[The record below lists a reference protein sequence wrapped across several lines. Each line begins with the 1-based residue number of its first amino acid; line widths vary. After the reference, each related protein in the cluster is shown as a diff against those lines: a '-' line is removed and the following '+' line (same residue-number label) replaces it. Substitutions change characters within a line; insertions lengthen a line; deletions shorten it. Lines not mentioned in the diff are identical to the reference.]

1 MRFTIKARLA
11 ASFAVILTLTAI
23 SAYLSIDNLGTLNER
38 LNSTITG
45 PVERTKLVLELQSN
59 LGILVRNEKNLIL
72 ADEDE
77 DIKASVARIQSVRA
91 DVQAKLTHY
100 RELATAEGLKKIEA
114 FLPVYEEF
122 QKSQDELV
130 RLGLLNSN
138 VRAEALSLGSGAE
151 AFEAAMKTLKNV
163 QSAREQENNVG
174 VDGQIGPLLG
184 QLAELMLRIQN
195 EERIM
200 VLLSDEAKMREQ
212 QKRIETYLQEI
223 QTLLSTIRGR
233 ANSAQRDELQR
244 FTAAWEIF
252 TAIDQKVRAATLE
265 NGNNEAKAISLGKN
279 RELLHKLEAMI
290 GEITTAN
297 DSIMQETSKETD
309 EVYTSSR
316 TLLLS
321 MALLSIGIGI
331 GVALWISLTISRGL
345 ARAGELAQA
354 VAEGDL
360 TRTIDYRGR
369 EEIGDLIGHLTA
381 MVERL
386 REVVVDVS
394 SAAENVA
401 AGSEELSASAETLS
415 QGASEQA
422 ASSEEASSS
431 MEEMAA
437 NIRQSADNASETEKI
452 ARQSAADAN
461 RSGEVVSKAVT
472 AMKTIA
478 EKITIVQ
485 EIARQTDLLA
495 LNAAIEAARAGE
507 HGKGFAVVA
516 SEVRKLAERSQTAAS
531 EISTLSTQTVG
542 ASEEAG
548 QMLAKLVPDIQ
559 RTASLVT
566 EISAASR
573 EQNTGAEQINIA
585 IQQLDQV
592 TQQNAGASE
601 QMSST
606 SEELSAQA
614 QQLQS
619 TIAFFVIGDSAHAHR
634 TNTGHANS
642 SGAVRRT
649 VTAKPA
655 ERKVPPPS
663 NGAVARPQSGHA
675 HPTPG
680 HGSKG
685 FALNLDDHHPRGDA
699 DDAAFER
706 Y

>member
-1 MRFTIKARLA
+1 M
-11 ASFAVILTLTAI
+11 
-23 SAYLSIDNLGTLNER
+23 
-38 LNSTITG
+38 
-45 PVERTKLVLELQSN
+45 
-59 LGILVRNEKNLIL
+59 
-72 ADEDE
+72 
-77 DIKASVARIQSVRA
+77 
-91 DVQAKLTHY
+91 
-100 RELATAEGLKKIEA
+100 
-114 FLPVYEEF
+114 
-122 QKSQDELV
+122 
-130 RLGLLNSN
+130 
-138 VRAEALSLGSGAE
+138 ALSLGPGNE
-151 AFEAAMKTLKNV
+151 AFEAAMKAIKNV

-195 EERIM
+195 EERII

-212 QKRIETYLQEI
+212 QKLVETYLQDI

-244 FTAAWEIF
+244 FTAAWEAF

-265 NGNNEAKAISLGKN
+265 NGNNQAREISLGKN
-279 RELLHKLEAMI
+279 RELLYKLEAMI
-290 GEITTAN
+290 SEITTMN
-297 DSIMQETSKETD
+297 NSIMEETSKETD
-309 EVYTSSR
+309 KAYVSSR
-316 TLLLS
+316 ILLLS
-321 MALLSIGIGI
+321 MALLSVGIGI

-345 ARAGELAQA
+345 ARAGGLAQA

-360 TRTIDYRGR
+360 TQTIDYKGR

-386 REVVVDVS
+386 REVVMDVS

-461 RSGEVVSKAVT
+461 RSGEVVSKAVA

-531 EISTLSTQTVG
+531 EISTLSTQTVS

-559 RTASLVT
+559 RT
-566 EISAASR
+566 
-573 EQNTGAEQINIA
+573 
-585 IQQLDQV
+585 
-592 TQQNAGASE
+592 
-601 QMSST
+601 
-606 SEELSAQA
+606 
-614 QQLQS
+614 
-619 TIAFFVIGDSAHAHR
+619 
-634 TNTGHANS
+634 
-642 SGAVRRT
+642 
-649 VTAKPA
+649 
-655 ERKVPPPS
+655 
-663 NGAVARPQSGHA
+663 
-675 HPTPG
+675 
-680 HGSKG
+680 
-685 FALNLDDHHPRGDA
+685 
-699 DDAAFER
+699 
-706 Y
+706 

>member
-1 MRFTIKARLA
+1 MRFTIKARLVV
-11 ASFAVILTLTAI
+11 SFAVILILTAA
-23 SAYLSIDNLGTLNER
+23 SAYLGVNNLGILNDR
-38 LNSTITG
+38 LDSTITG
-45 PVERTKLVLELQSN
+45 PVERTKLVLELRN
-59 LGILVRNEKNLIL
+59 DLGMLLRLERNIILETEDENIKAYAARFQQVQADIQTRLVR
-72 ADEDE
+72 
-77 DIKASVARIQSVRA
+77 
-91 DVQAKLTHY
+91 Y
-100 RELATAEGLKKIEA
+100 RELATEEGIQKLA
-114 FLPVYEEF
+114 VFLPIYEEL
-122 QKSQDELV
+122 QKSQAEVV
-130 RLGLLNSN
+130 RLGMLNSN
-138 VRAEALSLGSGAE
+138 VRATALSLGQGDE
-151 AFEAAMKTLKNV
+151 ALEAAMKALKNV
-163 QSAREQENNVG
+163 QGAREQEDNVG
-174 VDGQIGPLLG
+174 VDGQIGPLLA
-184 QLAELMLRIQN
+184 QLAELMLRVQN
-195 EERIM
+195 EEQ
-200 VLLSDEAKMREQ
+200 VLILLTDEAKMREQ
-212 QKRIETYLQEI
+212 QKHIETYLQDI
-223 QTLLSTIRGR
+223 QTLLTTIRER
-233 ANSAQRDELQR
+233 ANSAQRAELQR
-244 FTAAWEIF
+244 FTAAWEAF
-252 TAIDQKVRAATLE
+252 VAIDQKVRAFTLE
-265 NGNNEAKAISLGKN
+265 NGNNRATAISTSKN
-279 RELLHKLEAMI
+279 RELADKLEAVMNELAVI
-290 GEITTAN
+290 NER
-297 DSIMQETSKETD
+297 IMKEASEQSD
-309 EVYTSSR
+309 QIYAFSR
-316 TLLLS
+316 TVLIS
-321 MALLSIGIGI
+321 MALTSIGIGI

-345 ARAGELAQA
+345 ARAGGLAQA

-369 EEIGDLIGHLTA
+369 EEIGDLISHLTA
-381 MVERL
+381 MVQRL

-431 MEEMAA
+431 MQEMAA

-548 QMLAKLVPDIQ
+548 QMLSKLVPDIQ

-619 TIAFFVIGDSAHAHR
+619 TIAFFSVGDSAHTQRGGR
-634 TNTGHANS
+634 TFRLFRRSATDCRSQTRRAQS
-642 SGAVRRT
+642 SSCR
-649 VTAKPA
+649 
-655 ERKVPPPS
+655 
-663 NGAVARPQSGHA
+663 H
-675 HPTPG
+675 
-680 HGSKG
+680 
-685 FALNLDDHHPRGDA
+685 
-699 DDAAFER
+699 
-706 Y
+706 